1 MSKEK
6 KNQPVETG
14 EQNDVLAEMSREL
27 QEAAAA
33 RKAKLLK
40 KSVPQEPTLADALN
54 TLTKADL
61 EDVAFNV
68 GVDVK
73 SSWKKAE
80 LVAAIGPAVQ
90 SFAGRWFVTIVDE
103 QYNAFKHIV
112 EKGGITTEFRE
123 DEMRLDYFQGIGV
136 VFGGSVDGKVAWYM
150 PQEIL
155 EEFRRL
161 DSESFRKAIE
171 FNTDVLRISTGIL
184 FYYGVLDHD
193 ELFAAVKKHLAA
205 EIENEAGFGFSAFM
219 GILLTGCCWQY
230 QIKMDQHYAAYYT
243 VADPKKIHDMAHSR
257 ELTYAKL
264 SYGQVY
270 DAGDE
275 NYIEATDAYKALA
288 QFLMQEYGFDVMNA
302 AGVVGQLAV
311 LWQNDGSVQAGLEYI
326 ASLGRL
332 SPEKNG
338 ELEALVMG
346 YHHSIRF
353 WIYKG
358 HTTGELISGKLDPEE
373 ENVVSLA
380 AHRRNKN
387 KVGRNAPCPCGSGKK
402 YKFCCMRK

>member
-6 KNQPVETG
+6 KNQPAETVEN
-14 EQNDVLAEMSREL
+14 NDVLAEMSREL

-40 KSVPQEPTLADALN
+40 RAVPEERTLANALN

-68 GVDVK
+68 GVNVK
-73 SSWKKAE
+73 SSWKKAD
-80 LVAAIGPAVQ
+80 LVAAIAPAIQ
-90 SFAGRWFVTIVDE
+90 SFAGRWLVTIVDE

-112 EKGGITTEFRE
+112 EKDGITTEFRE

-136 VFGGSVDGKVAWYM
+136 VFGGSVDGKIAWYM
-150 PQEIL
+150 PDEII
-155 EEFRRL
+155 EEFKKL
-161 DSESFRKAIE
+161 DSESFKKAIE
-171 FNTDVLRISTGIL
+171 FNTDVLRIATGIL

-193 ELFAAVKKHLAA
+193 ELYATVKKYLAA
-205 EIENEAGFGFSAFM
+205 EIENEAGFEFSAFM
-219 GILLTGCCWQY
+219 GIMLTGCCWQY
-230 QIKMDQHYAAYYT
+230 HIKMDQHYAAYYT
-243 VADPKKIHDMAHSR
+243 VVNPQQIHEIAHSR
-257 ELTYAKL
+257 ELSYAKL

-288 QFLMQEYGFDVMNA
+288 QFLMQEYKLDVMNA

-311 LWQNDGSVQAGLEYI
+311 LWQNAETVKAGLDYL
-326 ASLGRL
+326 ASLGQL
-332 SPEKNG
+332 PNEKNS

-353 WIYKG
+353 WIFKG

-373 ENVVSLA
+373 DNVVSLA
-380 AHRRNKN
+380 AHRKNKN
-387 KVGRNAPCPCGSGKK
+387 KVGRNDPCPCGSGKK
-402 YKFCCMRK
+402 YKNCCLRK